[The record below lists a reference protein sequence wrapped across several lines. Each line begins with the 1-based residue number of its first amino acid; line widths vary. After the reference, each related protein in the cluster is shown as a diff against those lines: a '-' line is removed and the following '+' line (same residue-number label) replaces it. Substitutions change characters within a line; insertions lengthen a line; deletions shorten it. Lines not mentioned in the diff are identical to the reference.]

1 MMCLP
6 VLELQAVP
14 AGQLKQAPFSSENK
28 TKKMASFFTF
38 FYFILLF
45 HVLYLSLSHV
55 NVSSMCLPPTTNNVC
70 FSHEAFVVGIH
81 VNAGIQTVPLFIH
94 AAHLRWDLTAFCLLL
109 AVEPPS
115 DLKFKILNE
124 NTVEMS
130 WIKPSVTIEGFRI
143 QVVSD
148 AGKHEGS
155 TRLIRK
161 TPQCSCKYTIFFSR
175 WTSQRFYPECRH
187 NNHLHHQPDSW
198 LGLHSD
204 YKLLWWIR
212 GEHPY
217 LWTTDKYVHVIYLW
231 RVVPAQIV
239 STTTL
244 RWITEQNST
253 ISSHFP

>member
-1 MMCLP
+1 MELCTWCVCQCLSCRP
-6 VLELQAVP
+6 SRLGNSNKRHFP
-14 AGQLKQAPFSSENK
+14 PKTNKQNGFLLYIYFH
-28 TKKMASFFTF
+28 FFNCCSMFCTCP
-38 FYFILLF
+38 
-45 HVLYLSLSHV
+45 SHMLMSV
-55 NVSSMCLPPTTNNVC
+55 QCACPPTTNNVC

-81 VNAGIQTVPLFIH
+81 VKAGIQTVHPFIH

-130 WIKPSVTIEGFRI
+130 WIKPSVTIEGYRI

-148 AGKHEGS
+148 AGKHESS
-155 TRLIRK
+155 TRWTRK
-161 TPQCSCKYTIFFSR
+161 APQCSCKYQYTFFFSR

-187 NNHLHHQPDSW
+187 NNNLHHQPDSW

-217 LWTTDKYVHVIYLW
+217 LWTTDKYVHVIY
-231 RVVPAQIV
+231 
-239 STTTL
+239 
-244 RWITEQNST
+244 
-253 ISSHFP
+253 